1 MRFALYFTPSAADP
15 LTRTAARWLG
25 RDAFS
30 GEMVVPAGPLPA
42 GYGAADHAA
51 LVADPVRYGFHGTLK
66 APFSL
71 AAGTDEAG
79 LLTALRDFASETPAF
94 TIPRLTV
101 GRLGPFFALVPEGPA
116 PELEAFAAACVR
128 RFEAFR
134 APLSAADMARRRP
147 ETLTESQRDHLTG
160 WGYPYVFSDFRFHMT
175 LTGKVAEGERDAVEA
190 HLHAL
195 FAPHLDRPIPVE
207 TITLFAEPERGAPFR
222 VHAHETLA
230 AERKTA

>member
-1 MRFALYFTPSAADP
+1 MRFALYFTPPAADP

-30 GEMVVPAGPLPA
+30 GEILAPAGPLPD
-42 GYGAADHAA
+42 GYDAAEHAA

-71 AAGTDEAG
+71 ADSCTAAE
-79 LLTALRDFASETPAF
+79 LVTALKDFASVTPAF

-101 GRLGPFFALVPEGPA
+101 GRLGPFFALVPDGPA

-128 RFEAFR
+128 DFEPFR
-134 APLSAADMARRRP
+134 APLSAADIIRRKP
-147 ETLTESQRDHLTG
+147 ETLTESERAHLHA

-175 LTGKVAEGERDAVEA
+175 LTGPVEETARDAMHA
-190 HLHAL
+190 HLDSL
-195 FAPHLDRPIPVE
+195 FAPLLDRPVPVDH
-207 TITLFAEPERGAPFR
+207 ITLFAETERGAPFR
-222 VHAHETLA
+222 VHANEALA
-230 AERKTA
+230 LEGKTT